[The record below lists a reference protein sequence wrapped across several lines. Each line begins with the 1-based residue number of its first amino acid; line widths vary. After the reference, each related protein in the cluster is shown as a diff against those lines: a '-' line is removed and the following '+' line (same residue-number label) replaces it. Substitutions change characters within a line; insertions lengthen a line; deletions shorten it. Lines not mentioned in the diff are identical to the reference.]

1 MSVQTRQRVPQSTI
15 AQARDCLRVCGYWD
29 DLIFADF
36 DFSDDRKLPLVAFAH
51 RPFDAR
57 SSCIAFLPASPTPK
71 QDVESL
77 RDLGVPLLFLVGEKS
92 WDVWW
97 LTSAG
102 AQHHRSLKPGD
113 VRRYFE
119 TEKADFAPGA
129 VFRAKTWARAQEA
142 RQLDFVDVG
151 LLPLVEGEAGVR
163 LRQLF
168 EDMVAHTMDALRMS
182 SGTVSE
188 ADAHWLV
195 KANFWLLAGK
205 LLRDKSVANF
215 TRLDLHDVQRVFD
228 LVAEHYGAQPVRV
241 HGRLVALRA
250 AAAVAAAFASL
261 RCISTETLGALYE
274 EALLSKRTRK
284 LLSVHRT
291 PTYLVD
297 YMLAKL
303 SVWMER
309 DTGIRNCRIFEPA
322 CGHAPFLVGAV
333 RMLSD
338 LLPDEVASDRAA
350 RRRFLRKHIAGC
362 DRDDFA
368 LEIARLSLTLA
379 DIPNPNGWSLDPV
392 KDMFAGAYLDEHIAA
407 ASVVLVNPPF
417 EDAAITAQQRAGG
430 DLRHHRNGQAAE
442 LLRRLLRSLPS
453 GGIFG
458 VVVPQSLLEGRPFLE
473 LRRELLNHFELREI
487 SVFPDKMF
495 QFADVET
502 AIILGRKMPPEKRAG
517 RAFTFRRV
525 READMLRFA
534 AGYFASANTTGDV
547 LGIEQSED
555 MCLVLPDLPNV
566 WGTLTQNSRF
576 KSIADIGNGFI
587 FLSEN
592 HPKFP
597 FGEVT
602 VSPQKADGFVEGF
615 TNVSG
620 SPDTHLLPALSWLN
634 QKPEI
639 LACERA
645 GTRCGTPQILLNYIR
660 ASRRAWRL
668 KGFLDFIGRPATS
681 AFLLVRSIS
690 PLWSPNV
697 LWAVCNSPFANAYT
711 YAHSAKK
718 HIISG
723 FLREMP
729 VPDLVRNNPARLE
742 TAVRAYLAAARAF
755 SAKHAANERKPKKVV
770 KARRST
776 KASAS
781 SGQLI
786 FDALDLDSPD
796 AVAAAREQLR
806 ALHWRVDAEVLRLY
820 ALPPKVER
828 ELLDSFAGVARVG
841 VPFVQTEYIPRE
853 HRDVQTLDDWLRITD
868 EWEATGQQRDALLKK
883 EFAGKIEA
891 AGAGELKD
899 LTRLLRLRRRT
910 FAPLPIA
917 DLEAFRDKLKREQEW
932 EPHGSND

>member
-1 MSVQTRQRVPQSTI
+1 MTVQARQRFTPSMT
-15 AQARDCLRVCGYWD
+15 AQARDCLRACGYWD

-36 DFSDDRKLPLVAFAH
+36 EASRDRKLPLVAFAH

-57 SSCIAFLPASPTPK
+57 SSCIAFLPSSPTPA

-102 AQHHRSLKPGD
+102 AQHHRSLKSGD
-113 VRRYFE
+113 VPRYFE
-119 TEKADFAPGA
+119 GRKADFAPGA
-129 VFRAKTWARAQEA
+129 IFRAKTWARAHEA

-151 LLPLVEGEAGVR
+151 LLPLVESEAGVR

-168 EDMVAHTMDALRMS
+168 EDMVAHTMDALGMS
-182 SGTVSE
+182 SGTLNEV
-188 ADAHWLV
+188 DAHWLV

-205 LLRDKSVANF
+205 LLRDKSVPNF

-228 LVAEHYGAQPVRV
+228 LVAEHYDAQTVRV
-241 HGRLVALRA
+241 RGRLTALRA
-250 AAAVAAAFASL
+250 AAGVAAAFASL

-274 EALLSKRTRK
+274 EALLSKQTRK

-303 SVWMER
+303 SRWMEE
-309 DTGIRNCRIFEPA
+309 DTGIRNCRVFEPA

-333 RMLSD
+333 RLLSD
-338 LLPDEVASDRAA
+338 LLPDDLASDRIA

-392 KDMFAGAYLDEHIAA
+392 KDMFAGEYLDGHIAA

-417 EDAAITAQQRAGG
+417 EDAATTAQQRADG

-442 LLRRLLRSLPS
+442 LLRRLLRSLPPE
-453 GGIFG
+453 GIFG
-458 VVVPQSLLEGRPFLE
+458 VVVPQSLLEGRPFLQ
-473 LRRELLNHFELREI
+473 LRRELLSSFELREI

-502 AIILGRKMPPEKRAG
+502 AIILGRRAPQETPAG
-517 RAFTFRRV
+517 RAFTFRRI
-525 READMLRFA
+525 READMPRFA
-534 AGYFASANTTGDV
+534 AGYFASANTTGDAARM
-547 LGIEQSED
+547 EQTED
-555 MCLVLPDLPNV
+555 ACLVIPDLPDV
-566 WGTLTQNSRF
+566 WAFFRASPRF
-576 KSIADIGNGFI
+576 ADVASIENGFN
-587 FLSEN
+587 FRGEDD
-592 HPKFP
+592 PAYP
-597 FGEVT
+597 AGEVKIGT
-602 VSPQKADGFVEGF
+602 GPAKGFVQGF
-615 TNVSG
+615 ANVTG
-620 SPDTHLLPALSWLN
+620 SPDTHLLPEIVWLN
-634 QKPEI
+634 QNSAI
-639 LACERA
+639 IRRAVGGTERNI
-645 GTRCGTPQILLNYIR
+645 PQVLLNHVR
-660 ASRRAWRL
+660 VSRDRWRH
-668 KGFLDFIGRPATS
+668 KAFVDEVGRPAVAS
-681 AFLLVRSIS
+681 FLLVR
-690 PLWSPNV
+690 PHLREWSLAV
-697 LWAVCNSPFANAYT
+697 LWAVCNSPLANAYT

-718 HIISG
+718 HIMAG

-729 VPDLVRNNPARLE
+729 VPDLVKHSPDRLE
-742 TAVRAYLAAARAF
+742 AAVRAYLAAAREF
-755 SAKHAANERKPKKVV
+755 SAKQVATATKSKAPA

-776 KASAS
+776 KSNASG
-781 SGQLI
+781 GQLL
-786 FDALDLDSPD
+786 FDALDLDSPE
-796 AVAAAREQLR
+796 AVTAARERLR

-820 ALPPKVER
+820 ALPPKIER
-828 ELLDSFAGVARVG
+828 ELLDFFGGVPRVG
-841 VPFVQTEYIPRE
+841 VPFVQTEYIPRG

-868 EWEATGQQRDALLKK
+868 EWEATEQRRTALLEK
-883 EFAGKIEA
+883 EFAGRIDA
-891 AGAGELKD
+891 ADADELKD
-899 LTRLLRLRRRT
+899 VTRLLRLRRRT

-917 DLEAFRDKLKREQEW
+917 ELEVFRDRLKREQEW
-932 EPHGSND
+932 EPHNSND

>member
-1 MSVQTRQRVPQSTI
+1 MSVQTRQRVSHSII
-15 AQARDCLRVCGYWD
+15 AQARDCLRACGYWD
-29 DLIFADF
+29 DLIFPDF
-36 DFSDDRKLPLVAFAH
+36 AFSDDRKLPLVAFAH

-57 SSCIAFLPASPTPK
+57 SSCIAFLPASPTPG

-77 RDLGVPLLFLVGEKS
+77 RELGVPLLFLVGEKC

-119 TEKADFAPGA
+119 TRQADFAPGA
-129 VFRAKTWARAQEA
+129 VFRAKTWARAHEA

-151 LLPLVEGEAGVR
+151 LLPLVESEAGVR

-168 EDMVAHTMDALRMS
+168 EDMVAHTMDALSMT
-182 SGTVSE
+182 SGTISE
-188 ADAHWLV
+188 TDAHWLV

-228 LVAEHYGAQPVRV
+228 LVAGHYDAQPVRV

-250 AAAVAAAFASL
+250 AADVAAAFASL

-274 EALLSKRTRK
+274 EALLSKQTRK

-362 DRDDFA
+362 DRDAFA

-392 KDMFAGAYLDEHIAA
+392 KDMFAGDYLDEHIAA

-417 EDAAITAQQRAGG
+417 EEAAITAQQRAGG

-502 AIILGRKMPPEKRAG
+502 AIILGRKTPAEKRAG
-517 RAFTFRRV
+517 HTFTFRRV
-525 READMLRFA
+525 READMPRFA
-534 AGYFASANTTGDV
+534 AGYFASADTTGDAARM
-547 LGIEQSED
+547 EQSED
-555 MCLVLPDLPNV
+555 VCLVIPDLPDV
-566 WGTLTQNSRF
+566 WTFLRTNPRFSRVA
-576 KSIADIGNGFI
+576 SIENGFN
-587 FLSEN
+587 FRGEDDTAYPS
-592 HPKFP
+592 
-597 FGEVT
+597 GEVKIGT
-602 VSPQKADGFVEGF
+602 GPAKGFVQGF
-615 TNVSG
+615 ANVTG
-620 SPDTHLLPALSWLN
+620 SPDTHLLPDVVWLN
-634 QKPEI
+634 QNPAI
-639 LACERA
+639 IRRSVG
-645 GTRCGTPQILLNYIR
+645 GTARNTPQVLLNHVR
-660 ASRRAWRL
+660 VSRDRWRH
-668 KGFLDFIGRPATS
+668 KAFVDEVGRPAVAS
-681 AFLLVRSIS
+681 FLLVR
-690 PLWSPNV
+690 PRLAEWSLAV
-697 LWAVCNSPFANAYT
+697 LWAVCNSPLANAYT

-718 HIISG
+718 HIMAG

-729 VPDLVRNNPARLE
+729 VPDLATHSPARLE
-742 TAVRAYLAAARAF
+742 AAVRAYLAAAREF
-755 SAKHAANERKPKKVV
+755 SAKHTAQENKSKRRA
-770 KARRST
+770 KARHST

-781 SGQLI
+781 GGQL
-786 FDALDLDSPD
+786 FFEALDLESPD
-796 AVAAAREQLR
+796 AVAAAHEQLR
-806 ALHWRVDAEVLRLY
+806 ALHWRVDAEVLLLY

-828 ELLDSFAGVARVG
+828 ELLDSFAGVTRVG
-841 VPFVQTEYIPRE
+841 VPFAQTEYIPRE

-868 EWEATGQQRDALLKK
+868 EWEATERRRDALLKK
-883 EFAGKIEA
+883 EFAGKIDA
-891 AGAGELKD
+891 AGASELKE

-917 DLEAFRDKLKREQEW
+917 ELEVFRDKLKREQEW